1 MLFIVVISISAAQN
15 VQIKKRQTC
24 TPNWRNIL
32 HFLFIIPFHF
42 SAVADIMSELIHE
55 KEKAATEA
63 GTAPSPPITGL
74 ESESESELVNASGHV
89 QEVDRK

>member
-1 MLFIVVISISAAQN
+1 
-15 VQIKKRQTC
+15 
-24 TPNWRNIL
+24 
-32 HFLFIIPFHF
+32 
-42 SAVADIMSELIHE
+42 MSELIHE

-63 GTAPSPPITGL
+63 GTAPSPPVTGL